1 MNSALSLRPLVHPS
15 VTPFSQD
22 GLITLFC
29 FFCMELVLDF
39 FIKPKMEE
47 VAHFWTQNQ
56 HF

>member
-29 FFCMELVLDF
+29 FFLHGISFGFLRKVF
-39 FIKPKMEE
+39 Y
-47 VAHFWTQNQ
+47 
-56 HF
+56 